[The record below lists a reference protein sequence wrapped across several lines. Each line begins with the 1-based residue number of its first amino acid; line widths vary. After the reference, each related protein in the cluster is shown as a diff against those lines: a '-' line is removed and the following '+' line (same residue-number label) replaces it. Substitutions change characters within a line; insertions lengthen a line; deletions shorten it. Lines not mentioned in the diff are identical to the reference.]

1 MTKTAPITIRTI
13 FVNRLF
19 IFESFLDYW
28 NVKNSN
34 MYNNH
39 DAFFKEIECYS
50 NLYAE
55 WQFNRWELKELDKI
69 CSKIDEGLQELNPYF
84 FYGEKKLAMLTIL
97 KVGIYLKQMFK
108 CAPLFFLEMEAIIQF
123 QRYERLVRLLI
134 IHRNLTIILLNNED
148 I

>member
-1 MTKTAPITIRTI
+1 
-13 FVNRLF
+13 
-19 IFESFLDYW
+19 
-28 NVKNSN
+28 

-84 FYGEKKLAMLTIL
+84 FYGGKKLAMLTIL

-108 CAPLFFLEMEAIIQF
+108 CAPLFFLEMEAIFQF

-134 IHRNLTIILLNNED
+134 IHRRLTIILLNDED
-148 I
+148 VSNIEKILYTFVSAHRVAEIIFEMREIFDAF

>member
-1 MTKTAPITIRTI
+1 
-13 FVNRLF
+13 
-19 IFESFLDYW
+19 
-28 NVKNSN
+28 

-84 FYGEKKLAMLTIL
+84 FYGGKKFAMLTIL
-97 KVGIYLKQMFK
+97 KVGIYLKQMFR
-108 CAPLFFLEMEAIIQF
+108 CAPLLFFLEIEALFQF
-123 QRYERLVRLLI
+123 QRYERLCRLLI
-134 IHRNLTIILLNNED
+134 TCRRAVMMVLNDPDLVDNARLLYICIFASRIAQPVLQMREIFD
-148 I
+148 SF

>member
-1 MTKTAPITIRTI
+1 MNINFFLGQKMTKTAPITIRRI

-50 NLYAE
+50 NLHAE
-55 WQFNRWELKELDKI
+55 WQFNRWDLKELDKI

-84 FYGEKKLAMLTIL
+84 FLWGKEIGYVDHIKSW
-97 KVGIYLKQMFK
+97 YL
-108 CAPLFFLEMEAIIQF
+108 LETN
-123 QRYERLVRLLI
+123 V
-134 IHRNLTIILLNNED
+134 
-148 I
+148 